1 MYLSHD
7 DILLFTNK
15 PWHRFAKSQEEKL
28 KEEVSSI
35 ERNEFLNTSVDD
47 LCFYLA
53 EKHRV
58 NDVPVLKEG
67 VADYNEVED
76 EISGGER
83 GLLYGGTQP
92 IKVRD
97 TEIKIAI
104 PFDGDAEF
112 FWIRPSRYTSSTPKG
127 TVEGSSVYLRVL
139 YESGTSKIANGDQ
152 IKEEIGRTLDLI
164 EESLEQLRNDASI
177 FNTHLST
184 LAREF
189 VETRRKKLL
198 DAQSIVSSLGF
209 KIKQREDDIR
219 TYVAP
224 EVRRKI
230 APVLPPASSEPYIPE
245 PYLKDS
251 DYEHIL
257 KVIHDMALVM
267 ERAPSAFVSM
277 NEEAIRWLYLVVL
290 NGHYEGQATGET
302 FNYQG
307 KTDMLVR
314 SEGKNIFI
322 AECKFWKGPKK
333 HTETIDQL
341 LSYSSWR
348 DTKVAVI
355 VFNRNKDFTKVL
367 ANLDE
372 TTRNHPDFK
381 RFVEQ
386 RSETSFRY
394 VFAHRDDPNREMVLT
409 VIAFDVPT

>member
-92 IKVRD
+92 IRVRD

-112 FWIRPSRYTSSTPKG
+112 FWIRPSRYTSSSPQG
-127 TVEGSSVYLRVL
+127 TVEGSSVYLRVP
-139 YESGTSKIANGDQ
+139 YVSETSPNADKAR
-152 IKEEIGRTLDLI
+152 IKKDIDRTLDLI
-164 EESLEQLRNDASI
+164 DERLEQLRNDAFI
-177 FNTHLST
+177 FNTHIST
-184 LAREF
+184 LAREL

-224 EVRRKI
+224 EVRRKL
-230 APVLPPASSEPYIPE
+230 APTLPPASSKPYISE
-245 PYLKDS
+245 PYLRDS

-257 KVIHDMALVM
+257 NVIHDMALVM

-277 NEEAIRWLYLVVL
+277 NEEAIRWFYLVVL

-348 DTKVAVI
+348 DTKVAII
-355 VFNRNKDFTKVL
+355 VFSRNRDFTNVL
-367 ANLDE
+367 ASLDE
-372 TTRNHPDFK
+372 ATRQHPNFK
-381 RFVEQ
+381 RDLGKHL
-386 RSETSFRY
+386 ETSFRY
-394 VFAHRDDPNREMVLT
+394 IFAHRDDPNREMVLT
-409 VIAFDVPT
+409 VVAFDVPT